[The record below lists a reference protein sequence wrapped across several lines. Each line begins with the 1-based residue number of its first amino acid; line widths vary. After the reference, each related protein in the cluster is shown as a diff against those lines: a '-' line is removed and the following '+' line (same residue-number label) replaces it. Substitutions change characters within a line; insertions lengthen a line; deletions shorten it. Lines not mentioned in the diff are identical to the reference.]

1 MIAYQCI
8 SILSKHGAVVVRHDF
23 HFPDRWKYSSSAAF
37 TANVTLPYG
46 VVRVQ
51 EHAAW
56 SACYDYPRFRQRVFP
71 RLQDRETRRRF
82 PEVSK
87 AFVNFL

>member
-37 TANVTLPYG
+37 TANVTLPDG

-56 SACYDYPRFRQRVFP
+56 SAFNDRFSNVFSLDSKVEELGDTFR
-71 RLQDRETRRRF
+71 RL
-82 PEVSK
+82 VKLSII
-87 AFVNFL
+87 V